1 MSEKGKKR
9 IAVIRV
15 RGKVH
20 VKTEIE
26 DTMKLINLT
35 RVNHCVVIDDRSQ
48 YRGMINKINDYITWG
63 EINTETFMKLM
74 HKRGRLTGNK
84 RLSDEYFAEN
94 TSYKSIEEF
103 VGAFM
108 NFDTELRDIKDLKPI
123 FRLRPPKK
131 GYERGGIKH
140 PYSTGG
146 ALGHRSD
153 KINDLLEKM
162 IG

>member
-1 MSEKGKKR
+1 MSEKSKKR

-20 VKTEIE
+20 VKIEIE

-35 RVNHCVVIDDRSQ
+35 RVNHCVVIDDRPQ

-63 EINTETFMKLM
+63 EINTETFTKLM
-74 HKRGRLTGNK
+74 QKRGRLTGNT
-84 RLSDEYFAEN
+84 RLSDEYFAKN

-103 VGAFM
+103 AGAFM
-108 NFDTELRDIKDLKPI
+108 NFDTELGDIKDLKPV

-131 GYERGGIKH
+131 GYDRGGIKH

-146 ALGHRSD
+146 ALGYRSG

-162 IG
+162 VG